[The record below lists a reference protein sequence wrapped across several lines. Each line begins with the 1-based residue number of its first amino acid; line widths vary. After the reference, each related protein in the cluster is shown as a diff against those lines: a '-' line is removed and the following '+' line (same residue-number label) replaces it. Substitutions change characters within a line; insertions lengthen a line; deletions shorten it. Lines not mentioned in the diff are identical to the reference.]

1 MIVYPAIDLSNGRC
15 VQWVGG
21 RPETERVSL
30 PDPVAVA
37 RQFVDAGFAAL
48 HVVDLDAAL
57 GNDNNRNGN
66 NRSSV
71 AAILAAV
78 GVPVQ
83 VGGGL
88 RDDDA
93 VAAVIALGAARAVV
107 GTRAV
112 ADRPWLARMAAAHP
126 GRIVV
131 AADCRRGEVVTHGW
145 TEGSGVA
152 AADFVAGLAELP
164 LAGILVTDV
173 GREGR
178 LGGPDVAFL
187 GGLARASK
195 HPLLAAGGI
204 RGGDDIAS
212 LATAGI
218 AGAILG
224 MALYEGGLDPAS
236 LAATLRIQETLT

>member
-57 GNDNNRNGN
+57 GSGN

-78 GVPVQ
+78 DVPVQ

-88 RDDDA
+88 RDDDS
-93 VAAVIALGAARAVV
+93 VAEVIALGAARALV

-152 AADFVAGLAELP
+152 AAEFIAGLAELP

-187 GGLARASK
+187 GGLARAST
-195 HPLLAAGGI
+195 HPVLAAGGI
-204 RGGDDIAS
+204 RGGDDLAS
-212 LATAGI
+212 LAAAGI
-218 AGAILG
+218 AGAVLG
-224 MALYEGGLDPAS
+224 MALYEGGLDLAS
-236 LAATLRIQETLT
+236 LAATLRIQETPT